1 MFVHLPHRHP
11 IRRAAEA
18 RTIDTGD
25 TPTEKATEVNAEAWG
40 LLAERS
46 RSLVH
51 HASTLMGVLTQPV
64 LDDVASLRAAA
75 QAAEAV
81 RAQDEAL
88 AAAPELAAHRRVLQ
102 RFDAALAAWRACV
115 EAHGALRQRH
125 HTALLQQAT
134 QALTSCLHVESL
146 ATSESARSEV
156 CCRELAPRM
165 DSAAP

>member
-1 MFVHLPHRHP
+1 MFVHLSHRRAV
-11 IRRAAEA
+11 RRAATA
-18 RTIDTGD
+18 RAVDTGG

-46 RSLVH
+46 RALVH
-51 HASTLMGVLTQPV
+51 HASTLMGVLTQPL
-64 LDDVASLRAAA
+64 LDDDASLRAAA
-75 QAAEAV
+75 QAVVAMHAL
-81 RAQDEAL
+81 DDAL
-88 AAAPELAAHRRVLQ
+88 AAAPELAAHRRALQ

-115 EAHGALRQRH
+115 EAHGPLRQRH

-134 QALTSCLHVESL
+134 QALTSCLHVQSL